1 MATNIQ
7 AAQGTPQVPDTAMA
21 KRAALSAFLGSTV
34 EYFDFVLFATASAL
48 VFNKVFFQ
56 ALGSTGALLASF
68 ATFGVAY
75 VARPLGA
82 IVFGS
87 LGDKLGRVKALT
99 ATLVLMGLA
108 TFLVG
113 LLPGYETIGMAA
125 PIILVLLRLAQG
137 LSAGGEQA
145 GSNSLSLEHAPKA
158 KRGLYTSWTMQG
170 TSFGTLIASAIFI
183 PIASMGQDA
192 LLSWGWR
199 IPFLLAGPLVLIALY
214 IRGSVKETAA
224 FTATKATHHE
234 AKVPIMVVL
243 RDYWPSVLR
252 VIGCSLLAVSGSA
265 ISVFGLAYAVQTVGV
280 PANDMLIAGTLSGV
294 AGLIAQPLWAALSDR
309 LGRRPVFA
317 GGMIGTAILFFPF
330 FAVLS
335 SGNFGMIFLM
345 YVVMSLVATAAN
357 AVGASMYTEMFP
369 TRVRYTG
376 VALGTQLGFI
386 VAGFAPTIMQAIKG
400 QGSTGWVPVA
410 VFAAVAMLIAA
421 ASAWSARETRGVDLE
436 LLGQPASTAPSA
448 PVAEAA
454 HVLS

>member
-7 AAQGTPQVPDTAMA
+7 TAQGTPNAPNTAMA

-113 LLPGYETIGMAA
+113 LLPGYETIGIAA

-183 PIASMGQDA
+183 PIASMGQDT

-199 IPFLLAGPLVLIALY
+199 IPFLLAGPLVLVALY
-214 IRGSVKETAA
+214 IRSSVKETEA
-224 FTATKATHHE
+224 FVETKAAHHE

-309 LGRRPVFA
+309 VGRRPVFA
-317 GGMIGTAILFFPF
+317 GGMIATAILFFPF

-345 YVVMSLVATAAN
+345 YVVMSLVGTAAN

-386 VAGFAPTIMQAIKG
+386 AAGFAPTIMQAIKG

-410 VFAAVAMLIAA
+410 VFAAAAMLIAA
-421 ASAWSARETRGVDLE
+421 ASAWSARETRGVDLA
-436 LLGQPASTAPSA
+436 LLGQPAAAPSA
-448 PVAEAA
+448 PIAEAA
-454 HVLS
+454 HVVS